1 MQLLAS
7 LILVAALCLQPVTSF
22 TATAQHRPLTKSFDL
37 KATFTSLMDDVLRGD
52 TTITTN
58 VVTML
63 TKVRGTEKMDEYLKE
78 MLPSPKNLS
87 WWTRLP
93 LTRYSRRARQRRLLD
108 LLELS
113 TPTPTSESTV
123 ENDTD
128 ENKDRRTRRSLFILL
143 QNMAN
148 NPESGDISS
157 MLTLA
162 KKDTKVGTLS
172 PEEMIKRTPPGLE
185 TPKYEVLS
193 TKKGFEVRQ
202 YEKFSVCS
210 VTMNE
215 IKSSGSDNESATK
228 LTNPQLPGASS
239 FGALAGYLFG
249 KNGENKAMKMTTP
262 VLSEG
267 EGANRKMS
275 FVLPSDYWQDPENKA
290 PKPLA
295 DSSVKVSSVEE
306 AVRAVMAFPGL
317 GRKSDVSARAEK
329 LRELL
334 KTDR

>member
-1 MQLLAS
+1 
-7 LILVAALCLQPVTSF
+7 
-22 TATAQHRPLTKSFDL
+22 
-37 KATFTSLMDDVLRGD
+37 MDDVLRGD

-63 TKVRGTEKMDEYLKE
+63 TKLRGTEKMDEYLKE
-78 MLPSPKNLS
+78 MLPSSKNLS

-93 LTRYSRRARQRRLLD
+93 LTRFSRRARQRRLLD

-113 TPTPTSESTV
+113 TPTPTSESGTTV

-148 NPESGDISS
+148 NPESGNISS

-162 KKDTKVGTLS
+162 KKDAKVGTLS
-172 PEEMIKRTPPGLE
+172 AEEMLKRTPQGLE
-185 TPKYEVLS
+185 TPKYQVLS

-215 IKSSGSDNESATK
+215 IKSSGSDNDSAAK
-228 LTNPQLPGASS
+228 LTNPQLSGASS

-249 KNGENKAMKMTTP
+249 KNVENKAMKMTTP
-262 VLSEG
+262 VFSEG
-267 EGANRKMS
+267 EGVNRKMS
-275 FVLPSDYWQDPENKA
+275 FVLPSDYWKEEDKA
-290 PKPLA
+290 PKPLS
-295 DSSVKVSSVEE
+295 DSSVKVSSVDE

-317 GRKSDVSARAEK
+317 GRKTDVSARVEK

>member
-1 MQLLAS
+1 M
-7 LILVAALCLQPVTSF
+7 TSF
-22 TATAQHRPLTKSFDL
+22 AAIRPSCRL

-63 TKVRGTEKMDEYLKE
+63 TKLRGTEKMDEYLKE
-78 MLPSPKNLS
+78 MLPSSKNLS

-93 LTRYSRRARQRRLLD
+93 LTRFSRRARQRRLLD

-113 TPTPTSESTV
+113 TPTPTSESGTTV

-148 NPESGDISS
+148 NPESGNISS

-162 KKDTKVGTLS
+162 KKDAKVGTLS
-172 PEEMIKRTPPGLE
+172 AEEMLKRTPQGLE
-185 TPKYEVLS
+185 TPKYQVLS

-215 IKSSGSDNESATK
+215 IKSSGSDNDSAAK
-228 LTNPQLPGASS
+228 LTNPQLSGASS

-249 KNGENKAMKMTTP
+249 KNVENKAMKMTTP
-262 VLSEG
+262 VFSEG
-267 EGANRKMS
+267 EGVNRKMS
-275 FVLPSDYWQDPENKA
+275 FVLPSDYWKEEDKA
-290 PKPLA
+290 PKPLS
-295 DSSVKVSSVEE
+295 DSSVKVSSVDE

-317 GRKSDVSARAEK
+317 GRKTDVSARVEK

>member
-1 MQLLAS
+1 MQLLS
-7 LILVAALCLQPVTSF
+7 SLVAALCLQQVTSF
-22 TATAQHRPLTKSFDL
+22 TATRRIMARSFDL

-63 TKVRGTEKMDEYLKE
+63 TKVRGTEKMDEYIKE
-78 MLPSPKNLS
+78 MLPSSKNLS

-93 LTRYSRRARQRRLLD
+93 GLTRYSRRARQRRLLD

-113 TPTPTSESTV
+113 TPTPSSESTV

-162 KKDTKVGTLS
+162 KKDAKVGTLS

-210 VTMNE
+210 VTMND

-267 EGANRKMS
+267 EGVNRKMS

-317 GRKSDVSARAEK
+317 GRKTDVSARAEK